1 MYNKNISALLRVS
14 SRQIS
19 QRLHVAPA
27 RSARTMLTL
36 AARPRSGSLADKRPL
51 RFASAF
57 QQHRTMFIQTTPTP
71 NDDALK
77 FLPSQEVLPSTSG
90 TLEYVSGRDAHS
102 SPLARKLF
110 AVDGIKSV
118 MFGSDFIT
126 VEKDSEASWMLL
138 KPEIFSILTEH
149 LTAGLPVV
157 IEGTEAAQDTMPS
170 EEDDEVVSMIKELI
184 DTRIRPA
191 IQEDGGDLQYRGF
204 TDEGVVL
211 LKLQGACRSCDSS
224 SVTLKHGIESM
235 LMHYVEEVTGVEQV
249 LDPEEEASLKQF
261 EKLESKLKAASSN
274 KDDHLE
280 APPAL

>member
-1 MYNKNISALLRVS
+1 
-14 SRQIS
+14 
-19 QRLHVAPA
+19 
-27 RSARTMLTL
+27 MLTL
-36 AARPRSGSLADKRPL
+36 AARPRSATAGRSL
-51 RFASAF
+51 RFAGAV
-57 QQHRTMFIQTTPTP
+57 QQQQRRTMFIQTMPTP

-77 FLPSQEVLPSTSG
+77 FLPSQEVLPATSG

-126 VEKDSEASWMLL
+126 VEKDPEASWTLL

-157 IEGTEAAQDTMPS
+157 VEGTEAAQDTMPS

-191 IQEDGGDLQYRGF
+191 IQEDGGDIQYRGF
-204 TDEGVVL
+204 TDKGVVL

-261 EKLESKLKAASSN
+261 EKLENKLKTASSA
-274 KDDHLE
+274 KDNGLE

>member
-1 MYNKNISALLRVS
+1 MS
-14 SRQIS
+14 ST
-19 QRLHVAPA
+19 RL
-27 RSARTMLTL
+27 SARTMLTV
-36 AARPRSGSLADKRPL
+36 ASRPRSVSAAAGRSL
-51 RFASAF
+51 RFAGAA
-57 QQHRTMFIQTTPTP
+57 QQQQRRTMFIQTTPTP
-71 NDDALK
+71 NEDALK
-77 FLPSQEVLPSTSG
+77 FLPSQEVLPANLG
-90 TLEYVSGRDAHS
+90 TLEYVSGRDAHA

-126 VEKDSEASWMLL
+126 VEKDHEASWILL

-204 TDEGVVL
+204 TDDGVVL

-274 KDDHLE
+274 KESELE

>member
-1 MYNKNISALLRVS
+1 
-14 SRQIS
+14 
-19 QRLHVAPA
+19 
-27 RSARTMLTL
+27 
-36 AARPRSGSLADKRPL
+36 
-51 RFASAF
+51 
-57 QQHRTMFIQTTPTP
+57 MFIQTTPTP

-77 FLPSQEVLPSTSG
+77 FLPSQEVLPPNSG

-110 AVDGIKSV
+110 AVDGIRSV
-118 MFGSDFIT
+118 MFGPDFIT
-126 VEKDSEASWMLL
+126 VEKDSESSWMVL

-149 LTAGLPVV
+149 LSAGFPVV
-157 IEGTEAAQDTMPS
+157 VEGTAAAQDTMAS
-170 EEDDEVVSMIKELI
+170 DDDDEIVSMIKELI

-204 TDEGVVL
+204 TPEGVVL

-224 SVTLKHGIESM
+224 SVTLKNGIESM

-261 EKLESKLKAASSN
+261 EKLEKKLGNSKSSET
-274 KDDHLE
+274 LE
-280 APPAL
+280 APPSL